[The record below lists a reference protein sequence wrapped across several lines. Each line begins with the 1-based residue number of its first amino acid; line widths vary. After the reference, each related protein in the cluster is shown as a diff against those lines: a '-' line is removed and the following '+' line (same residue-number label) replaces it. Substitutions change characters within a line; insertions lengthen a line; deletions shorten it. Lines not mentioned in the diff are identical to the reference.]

1 MSIAQKSNDAM
12 GMSREGLHI
21 IKAIKIPLLLMKLEL
36 AKDYDIFNWLYMKL
50 LLIHI
55 GMSVQLGNWF
65 MGCLS
70 STTFAV
76 LIDGSTPRLFFVA
89 SFM

>member
-1 MSIAQKSNDAM
+1 VSIAQKSNDAI

-55 GMSVQLGNWF
+55 GMSV
-65 MGCLS
+65 
-70 STTFAV
+70 
-76 LIDGSTPRLFFVA
+76 
-89 SFM
+89 

>member
-70 STTFAV
+70 PTTFAV